1 MNQRF
6 NIGDRVYLAAFDRK
20 AIAVTCPDCFGLLRL
35 RVILGDNTE
44 VSIDC
49 VGCASGYD
57 RPKGY
62 ITNYEW
68 TASAKQ
74 HTVTGVTEKMENA
87 KILYEYQFAGGR
99 CDYDGK
105 TFATE
110 EEALT
115 KANELRQAHE
125 DDENKCLMAKTK
137 DKRSWAWNATYHRQW
152 AERAR
157 KELAYHE
164 SKAQIC
170 AAKVKHEKS

>member
-20 AIAVTCPDCFGLLRL
+20 AIAVTCPDCFGFLRL
-35 RVILGDNTE
+35 RVILCDNTD
-44 VSIDC
+44 VSIDW

-74 HTVTGVTEKMENA
+74 CTVTEVTEKMEDE
-87 KILYEYQFAGGR
+87 KIQYEYHFAGGY

-125 DDENKCLMAKTK
+125 DDENRQLMAKTK
-137 DKRSWAWNATYHRQW
+137 DKRSWAWNVHYHRQC
-152 AERAR
+152 ADRAQR
-157 KELAYHE
+157 DLAYHE